1 MLWIQ
6 IPEPWLSL
14 LLSKAPSKASRTRS
28 ASYCCTQNPPPTPA
42 PAAPA
47 PVLGPDFSAPHP
59 APKTVLQ
66 LNSPAIFDGNQT
78 QGQMLLYSV
87 LTYYWLV
94 PEAFMADGFVSQE
107 KLVWFAMSFMLKA
120 C

>member
-1 MLWIQ
+1 
-6 IPEPWLSL
+6 
-14 LLSKAPSKASRTRS
+14 
-28 ASYCCTQNPPPTPA
+28 
-42 PAAPA
+42 
-47 PVLGPDFSAPHP
+47 
-59 APKTVLQ
+59 
-66 LNSPAIFDGNQT
+66 
-78 QGQMLLYSV
+78 MLLYSV